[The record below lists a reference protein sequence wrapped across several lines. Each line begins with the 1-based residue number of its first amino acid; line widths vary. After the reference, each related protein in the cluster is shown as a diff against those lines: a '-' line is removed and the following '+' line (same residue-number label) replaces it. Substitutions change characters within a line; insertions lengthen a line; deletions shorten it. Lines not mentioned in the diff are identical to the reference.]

1 MLGLCLY
8 VPVSNSDPVE
18 VEYFESNG
26 LPSELKTLFNRL
38 SVFLPSQEFS
48 AYQRWRKK
56 TLPREE
62 NNSDG
67 QLDFEEFVHYLQDY
81 EKDLKLVVQS
91 HNRRNAGH
99 VDPEEFLQSLK
110 DLGVHI
116 SPQHAKDAL
125 NGMDK
130 NGMITISSSDW
141 CKYPVVEKAENIPE
155 IILYWKHSTTTVS
168 GRPMMLTP
176 KLELIKVQRESHR
189 PNRREGGKVT
199 FRWKVPPVQAVRQQ
213 IFDVGEN
220 LMVPDEFTV
229 EEKQTGMWWRH
240 LVAGGAAGAVSRT
253 FTAPLDRLKVMMQVY
268 GTRTNN
274 MCIMTGMMQMIKEG
288 GMRSLWRGNG
298 VNIIKIA
305 PESALKFMAYEQ
317 IKQLIGSDKASLN
330 IAERFVAGSL
340 AGVIAQSIIYPME
353 VLKTRLA
360 LRTTGQYSGI
370 SDCAKHIFRREGL
383 RAFYKGY
390 VPNMLGIVPYAGI
403 DLAVYETLRND
414 YLQRYGTSGADPG
427 VVVLLA
433 CGTVSSTCGQLASYP
448 LALVRTR
455 MQAQAAVEGSQ
466 QMTMSGL
473 FRQILQSEGPTG
485 LYRGL
490 APNFL
495 KVIPAVSI
503 SYVVYEHLKKQLGVT
518 SR

>member
-8 VPVSNSDPVE
+8 VPVSNADPVE
-18 VEYFESNG
+18 VKYFESNG
-26 LPSELKTLFNRL
+26 LPSELKSLFEQL

-56 TLPREE
+56 TFEREE
-62 NNSDG
+62 KNSDG
-67 QLDFEEFVHYLQDY
+67 ELDFEEFVHYLQDY
-81 EKDLKLVVQS
+81 EKDLKLVVKS
-91 HNRRNAGH
+91 LNRKNAGH
-99 VDPEEFLQSLK
+99 VDPKEFMQSLQ

-116 SPQHAKDAL
+116 SPQHAEKAL
-125 NGMDK
+125 ESMDK
-130 NGMITISSSDW
+130 NGMITISSNDW
-141 CKYPVVEKAENIPE
+141 SNYPLVEKTENIPE
-155 IILYWKHSTTTVS
+155 IILYWKHST
-168 GRPMMLTP
+168 
-176 KLELIKVQRESHR
+176 
-189 PNRREGGKVT
+189 
-199 FRWKVPPVQAVRQQ
+199 

-229 EEKQTGMWWRH
+229 EEKQTGMLWRH
-240 LVAGGAAGAVSRT
+240 LVAGGGAGAVSRT
-253 FTAPLDRLKVMMQVY
+253 CTAPLDRLKVMMQVY

-274 MCIMTGMMQMIKEG
+274 MCIMTGMMQMVKEG

-317 IKQLIGSDKASLN
+317 IKLLIGSEKATLS

-340 AGVIAQSIIYPME
+340 AGVIAQSTIYPME

-360 LRTTGQYSGI
+360 LRTTGQFSGI
-370 SDCAKHIFRREGL
+370 ADCAKQIFRREGL
-383 RAFYKGY
+383 GAFYKGY
-390 VPNMLGIVPYAGI
+390 VPNMLGIIPYAGI
-403 DLAVYETLRND
+403 DLAVYETLKNH
-414 YLQRYGTSGADPG
+414 YLLHYGTNSSDPG
-427 VVVLLA
+427 VLVLLA

-455 MQAQAAVEGSQ
+455 MQAQAAIGGSQ
-466 QMTMSGL
+466 QVTMSGL
-473 FRQILQSEGPTG
+473 FRQILQTEGPTG

-503 SYVVYEHLKKQLGVT
+503 SYVVYEHLKTHLGVK

>member
-8 VPVSNSDPVE
+8 VPVSNSDLVE

-26 LPSELKTLFNRL
+26 LPSELKSLFDKL

-48 AYQRWRKK
+48 TYQKWRKK
-56 TLPREE
+56 TLKREE
-62 NNSDG
+62 KGADG

-81 EKDLKLVVQS
+81 DKDMKLVVKS
-91 HNRRNAGH
+91 LNGKSAGRI
-99 VDPEEFLQSLK
+99 DPRELMQSLR

-116 SPQHAKDAL
+116 SLQHAETVLKS
-125 NGMDK
+125 MDK
-130 NGMITISSSDW
+130 NGIITIGSKDW
-141 CKYPVVEKAENIPE
+141 SKYPMVEKTENIPE
-155 IILYWKHSTTTVS
+155 IILYWKHST
-168 GRPMMLTP
+168 
-176 KLELIKVQRESHR
+176 
-189 PNRREGGKVT
+189 
-199 FRWKVPPVQAVRQQ
+199 

-220 LMVPDEFTV
+220 LMIPDEFTM

-240 LVAGGAAGAVSRT
+240 LVAGGGAGAISRT
-253 FTAPLDRLKVMMQVY
+253 CTAPLDRLKVMMQVY

-274 MCIMTGMMQMIKEG
+274 MCMMSGLMQMIKEG

-317 IKQLIGSDKASLN
+317 IKRLIGSNKETLSIL
-330 IAERFVAGSL
+330 ERFVAGSL
-340 AGVIAQSIIYPME
+340 AGVIAQSTIYPME

-360 LRTTGQYSGI
+360 LRKTGQYAGI
-370 SDCAKHIFRREGL
+370 SDCAKQIFRKEGL
-383 RAFYKGY
+383 GAFYKGY
-390 VPNMLGIVPYAGI
+390 VPNMLGIIPYAGI
-403 DLAVYETLRND
+403 DLAVYETLKNS
-414 YLQRYGTSGADPG
+414 YLQQYGTNSTDPG
-427 VVVLLA
+427 IVVLLA

-455 MQAQAAVEGSQ
+455 MQAQAVTEGNQ
-466 QMTMSGL
+466 QQVSMTGI
-473 FRQILQSEGPTG
+473 FRQILQNEGPAG

-503 SYVVYEHLKKQLGVT
+503 SYVVYEHLKSQLGVT

>member
-26 LPSELKTLFNRL
+26 LPTELKSLFNKL

-48 AYQRWRKK
+48 TYQRWRKK
-56 TLPREE
+56 TLKREE
-62 NNSDG
+62 NDADG

-81 EKDLKLVVQS
+81 EKDLKLVVKS
-91 HNRRNAGH
+91 LKGTNAGH
-99 VDPEEFLQSLK
+99 VDPKEFMQSLK

-116 SPQHAKDAL
+116 SMQHAEKAL
-125 NGMDK
+125 KSMDK
-130 NGMITISSSDW
+130 NGMITISSEEWSNF
-141 CKYPVVEKAENIPE
+141 PLVEKTENIPE
-155 IILYWKHSTTTVS
+155 IILYWKHST
-168 GRPMMLTP
+168 
-176 KLELIKVQRESHR
+176 
-189 PNRREGGKVT
+189 
-199 FRWKVPPVQAVRQQ
+199 

-229 EEKQTGMWWRH
+229 EEKQTGMLWRH
-240 LVAGGAAGAVSRT
+240 LVAGGGAGAVSRT

-268 GTRTNN
+268 GSRTNN

-288 GMRSLWRGNG
+288 GVKSLWRGNG

-305 PESALKFMAYEQ
+305 PESALKFMAYEK
-317 IKQLIGSDKASLN
+317 IKQLICSEKETLS
-330 IAERFVAGSL
+330 IVERFVSGSL
-340 AGVIAQSIIYPME
+340 AGVIAQSTIYPME

-360 LRTTGQYSGI
+360 LRKTGQYSGI
-370 SDCAKHIFRREGL
+370 LNCAKQIFRNEGL
-383 RAFYKGY
+383 AAFYKGY
-390 VPNMLGIVPYAGI
+390 VPNMLGIIPYAGI
-403 DLAVYETLRND
+403 DLAVYETLKNH
-414 YLQRYGTSGADPG
+414 YLQQYGTNNTNPG
-427 VVVLLA
+427 MVVLLA

-455 MQAQAAVEGSQ
+455 MQAQAATGGNQ
-466 QMTMSGL
+466 QVTMSGL
-473 FRQILQSEGPTG
+473 FKQILQTEGPTG

-503 SYVVYEHLKKQLGVT
+503 SYVVYEHMKTQLGVK

>member
-8 VPVSNSDPVE
+8 VPVSNADPVE
-18 VEYFESNG
+18 VEYFESDG
-26 LPSELKTLFNRL
+26 LPSELKSLFNKL

-56 TLPREE
+56 TLKREE

-81 EKDLKLVVQS
+81 EKDLKLVVKS
-91 HNRRNAGH
+91 LNRRNAGH
-99 VDPEEFLQSLK
+99 VDPKEFMQSLQ

-116 SPQHAKDAL
+116 SPQHAEKAL
-125 NGMDK
+125 QSMDK
-130 NGMITISSSDW
+130 NGMITIGSSDW
-141 CKYPVVEKAENIPE
+141 SNYPMVDKTENVPE
-155 IILYWKHSTTTVS
+155 IILYWKHST
-168 GRPMMLTP
+168 
-176 KLELIKVQRESHR
+176 
-189 PNRREGGKVT
+189 
-199 FRWKVPPVQAVRQQ
+199 

-220 LMVPDEFTV
+220 LMVPDDFTV

-240 LVAGGAAGAVSRT
+240 LVAGGGAGAVSRT
-253 FTAPLDRLKVMMQVY
+253 CTAPLDRLKVMMQVY

-317 IKQLIGSDKASLN
+317 IKQLIGSEKGTLG
-330 IAERFVAGSL
+330 IMERFVAGSL
-340 AGVIAQSIIYPME
+340 AGVIAQSTIYPME

-360 LRTTGQYSGI
+360 LRTTGQFSGI
-370 SDCAKHIFRREGL
+370 SDCAKQIFQREGL
-383 RAFYKGY
+383 GAFYKGY
-390 VPNMLGIVPYAGI
+390 VPNMLGIIPYAGI
-403 DLAVYETLRND
+403 DLAVYETLKNN
-414 YLQRYGTSGADPG
+414 YLQRYGINGTDPG
-427 VVVLLA
+427 VMVLLA

-455 MQAQAAVEGSQ
+455 MQAQAAIEGSQ
-466 QMTMSGL
+466 QVTMSGL
-473 FRQILQSEGPTG
+473 FRQILQTEGPTG

-503 SYVVYEHLKKQLGVT
+503 SYVVYERLKTHLGVK

>member
-1 MLGLCLY
+1 MLSLCLY
-8 VPVSNSDPVE
+8 VPVSNSDQVE
-18 VEYFESNG
+18 VEYFESNR
-26 LPSELKTLFNRL
+26 LPLELKSLFNKL

-48 AYQRWRKK
+48 SYQRWRKK
-56 TLPREE
+56 TFKREE
-62 NNSDG
+62 SNSDG

-81 EKDLKLVVQS
+81 EKDLKLVVKS
-91 HNRRNAGH
+91 LTSKNAGY
-99 VDPEEFLQSLK
+99 VDSQEFMQSLQ

-116 SPQHAKDAL
+116 SPQDAEKAL
-125 NGMDK
+125 QSMDK
-130 NGMITISSSDW
+130 NGMITISSKDW
-141 CKYPVVEKAENIPE
+141 SNYPVEEKTENIPE
-155 IILYWKHSTTTVS
+155 IILYWKHST
-168 GRPMMLTP
+168 
-176 KLELIKVQRESHR
+176 
-189 PNRREGGKVT
+189 
-199 FRWKVPPVQAVRQQ
+199 

-229 EEKQTGMWWRH
+229 EEKQTGMWWKH
-240 LVAGGAAGAVSRT
+240 LVAGGGAGAVSRT

-268 GTRTNN
+268 GSRTNN
-274 MCIMTGMMQMIKEG
+274 MCIMTGMMQMIREG
-288 GMRSLWRGNG
+288 GTRSLWRGNG

-305 PESALKFMAYEQ
+305 PETALKFMAYEQ
-317 IKQLIGSDKASLN
+317 IKKLICNDRQTLGIMD
-330 IAERFVAGSL
+330 RFVAGSL
-340 AGVIAQSIIYPME
+340 AGVMAQSTIYPME

-360 LRTTGQYSGI
+360 LRKTGQYSSI
-370 SDCAKHIFRREGL
+370 SDCAKQIFRREGL
-383 RAFYKGY
+383 CAFYKGY
-390 VPNMLGIVPYAGI
+390 IPNMLGIIPYAGI
-403 DLAVYETLRND
+403 DLAVYETLKNH
-414 YLQRYGTSGADPG
+414 YLQQYGTNSTDPG
-427 VVVLLA
+427 IVVLLA

-473 FRQILQSEGPTG
+473 FRQILQTEGPTG

-503 SYVVYEHLKKQLGVT
+503 SYVVYEHLKTQLGVK